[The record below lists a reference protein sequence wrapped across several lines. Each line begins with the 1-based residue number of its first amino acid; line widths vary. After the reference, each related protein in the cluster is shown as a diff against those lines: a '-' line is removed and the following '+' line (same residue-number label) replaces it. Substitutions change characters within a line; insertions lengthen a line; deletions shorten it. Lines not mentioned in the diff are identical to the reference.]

1 MSSSPSSRRRF
12 LRLAAGDGGVHDARA
27 LAPQLLPGGLSAASE
42 TAIARADT
50 PATALAL
57 VLASPEFLRR

>member
-1 MSSSPSSRRRF
+1 MQ
-12 LRLAAGDGGVHDARA
+12 DARV
-27 LAPQLLPGGLSAASE
+27 LAPQLLPGGLSAATE

>member
-1 MSSSPSSRRRF
+1 MRRVELAQRF
-12 LRLAAGDGGVHDARA
+12 AARAGGMHDARV
-27 LAPQLLPGGLSAASE
+27 LAPQLLPGGLSAATDS
-42 TAIARADT
+42 AIARADT